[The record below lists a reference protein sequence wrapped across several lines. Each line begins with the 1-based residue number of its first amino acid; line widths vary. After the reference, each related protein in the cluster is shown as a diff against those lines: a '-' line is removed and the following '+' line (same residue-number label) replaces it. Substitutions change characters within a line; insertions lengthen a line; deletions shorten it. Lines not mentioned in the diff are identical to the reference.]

1 MLINLINL
9 YLYIE
14 CRKCNSNHTNYILN
28 TFKMHYMK
36 FLLKFLI
43 IIYILYIYIFIIF
56 NIVPMKNDMVDVNA
70 FEKIVMEQKCDNFLT
85 NEQKI
90 FWAMFYTIPTFH
102 NPTGSTLSV
111 GKLKISIIY
120 YFVKNLKDLFVYFF
134 FKQKIV
140 NVSLK

>member
-1 MLINLINL
+1 
-9 YLYIE
+9 
-14 CRKCNSNHTNYILN
+14 
-28 TFKMHYMK
+28 
-36 FLLKFLI
+36 
-43 IIYILYIYIFIIF
+43 
-56 NIVPMKNDMVDVNA
+56 MKNDMVDVNA

-120 YFVKNLKDLFVYFF
+120 YFVKILKIFLFTFF
-134 FKQKIV
+134 LNRK
-140 NVSLK
+140 L